1 MNKKK
6 TLHQRRDLQHTHRF
20 KKLNETVKI
29 EAQNLIV
36 DYQRRQHSFFQQKDA
51 SAQKA
56 LRDTNNNV
64 GQQNKPASKLY
75 QSVTNTAETDDS
87 TTDHSTGPP
96 ADDPKDPNTAERNEA
111 PLISK
116 ADSTP
121 WNICRSSRGSMLT
134 CGCGG
139 GRRGPREKIRAMAD
153 PRRSRGL
160 LSADGRSRRRGY
172 LTFVPSR
179 WPSFAASGL

>member
-36 DYQRRQHSFFQQKDA
+36 DYQRRQHSLFFQQKDA

-111 PLISK
+111 PLVRYTNLMKSSVMVSQKLTQHLGIS
-116 ADSTP
+116 AGAPGVQCLLAGAEAVAEGRARRFARWLTP
-121 WNICRSSRGSMLT
+121 AGVGGYSRPMDEAA
-134 CGCGG
+134 GG
-139 GRRGPREKIRAMAD
+139 VI
-153 PRRSRGL
+153 
-160 LSADGRSRRRGY
+160 
-172 LTFVPSR
+172 
-179 WPSFAASGL
+179 

>member
-111 PLISK
+111 PLVRYTNLMK
-116 ADSTP
+116 
-121 WNICRSSRGSMLT
+121 SSVM
-134 CGCGG
+134 
-139 GRRGPREKIRAMAD
+139 
-153 PRRSRGL
+153 
-160 LSADGRSRRRGY
+160 
-172 LTFVPSR
+172 
-179 WPSFAASGL
+179 

>member
-1 MNKKK
+1 MNEKK

-111 PLISK
+111 PLLTQHLGIS
-116 ADSTP
+116 AGAPGVQCLLAGAEAVAEGRARRFARWLTP
-121 WNICRSSRGSMLT
+121 AGVGGYSRPMDEAA
-134 CGCGG
+134 GG
-139 GRRGPREKIRAMAD
+139 VI
-153 PRRSRGL
+153 
-160 LSADGRSRRRGY
+160 
-172 LTFVPSR
+172 
-179 WPSFAASGL
+179 